1 MGRGRRRAN
10 QSSGMLTKV
19 KHYARI
25 TETNE
30 IAPID
35 ANADENYQFDLSQ
48 FPRALALSK
57 NFKFYRAKRV
67 VWTYLPDYNT
77 FQAGGAAVSMPNMAL
92 IMNRTGDA
100 TSWSAAEYD
109 AQGAVPKLFD
119 KKKIVSYVPN
129 IVQSVQYINNPNAPL
144 FTGNIGT
151 RPVFRQWLAT
161 GTFFQNIVTPN
172 GGNVVQPTAGNHLQ
186 YFGHSIYWSVT
197 STAPSEAALGSAF
210 CEVEWEFKDPLF
222 VTTPQV
228 AEPEAPVGAEA

>member
-10 QSSGMLTKV
+10 QSSGALTKV

-30 IAPID
+30 VNPID
-35 ANADENYQFDLSQ
+35 ANSDVNYEFDLAQ

-77 FQAGGAAVSMPNMAL
+77 FQAGGAAVSMPSMAL

-100 TSWSAAEYD
+100 TSWSPAEYD
-109 AQGAVPKLFD
+109 AQGSVPKIFD
-119 KKKIVSYVPN
+119 KKKVVSYVPN
-129 IVQSVQYINNPNAPL
+129 IVQSVQYLNNTAGPV

-151 RPVFRQWLAT
+151 RPVFNQWLAT
-161 GTFFQNIVTPN
+161 GTFFQNIVTPT
-172 GGNVVQPTAGNHLQ
+172 GNVVQVTAGNFLQ
-186 YFGHSIYWSVT
+186 YYGHSIYWSVT
-197 STAPSEAALGSAF
+197 STAPSEAALGSVF

-222 VTTPQV
+222 VPTPQV
-228 AEPEAPVGAEA
+228 AGPEAPVGASA